1 VFTDQ
6 LRDHVGVV
14 LQKIAAM
21 NCLRMAQS
29 HYRQAVWVNFPR
41 HMEGDATCEVI
52 QRQGGGANPVKA
64 ADQDDLLLELLE
76 LQLTNRCVR
85 CWRLMLRTG

>member
-1 VFTDQ
+1 
-6 LRDHVGVV
+6 
-14 LQKIAAM
+14 
-21 NCLRMAQS
+21 
-29 HYRQAVWVNFPR
+29 
-41 HMEGDATCEVI
+41 MEGDATCEVI